1 MIYAKKMI
9 LHSTYKNNW
18 EIITWTIPVIFSAP
32 HAVPQFRDGE
42 IKPRDEY
49 TWEIV
54 RKLCQETWAY
64 GIIRIKNLDDDPNYY
79 NEWLSLD
86 FKNEIIEMVKDN
98 DIRYG
103 FDIHG
108 CRDGLWFSIDIGT
121 NYGKNIFGNT
131 ELLLQIYQ
139 NLQNN
144 TWDVVVDTIFE
155 ASKKE
160 IVSTYVSEQT
170 GFPYIELEICRAL
183 REKTDYIVSL
193 ISKVVQTV
201 LKF

>member
-1 MIYAKKMI
+1 MPEKII

-42 IKPRDEY
+42 IKPCDEY

-86 FKNEIIEMVKDN
+86 FKNEIIEMMKDN

-121 NYGKNIFGNT
+121 NYGKNINEDT
-131 ELLLQIYQ
+131 KLLSHIQRDLKN
-139 NLQNN
+139 NL
-144 TWDVVVDTIFE
+144 WDVVVDTIFE

-170 GFPYIELEICRAL
+170 GCPYIELEICRAL

-193 ISKVVQTV
+193 ISKVVKNT
-201 LKF
+201 FAI

>member
-1 MIYAKKMI
+1 MPKKII

-18 EIITWTIPVIFSAP
+18 EIIHWTIPIIFSAP
-32 HAVPQFRDGE
+32 HAAPQTRE
-42 IKPRDEY
+42 WQRKLCDEF

-54 RKLCQETWAY
+54 RQLCAKTWAY
-64 GIIRIKNLDDDPNYY
+64 WVVRTENRDDDPNYY

-86 FKNEIIEMVKDN
+86 FKNEIIKMMKDN
-98 DIRYG
+98 NIWYG

-121 NYGKNIFGNT
+121 NYGKNIYWNT
-131 ELLLQIYQ
+131 ELLLNIHQ

-144 TWDVVVDTIFE
+144 IWDVVVDTIFE

-170 GFPYIELEICRAL
+170 GCPYIELEICRAL

-193 ISKVVQTV
+193 ISKVVKNT
-201 LKF
+201 FAI